1 MRDHIEKLLEAVDGI
16 SQDIN
21 DWDYMK
27 LMTLLQQAYLST
39 PVPVQVAPSPAPYEL
54 DYYQLLSRHHRLKRA
69 NKRRFRAH
77 RERVQAL
84 EQTIEE
90 LQNEITYL
98 EQGQRPPLVI
108 CETLG

>member
-1 MRDHIEKLLEAVDGI
+1 MREHIVKLLEVVDGI
-16 SQDIN
+16 SQDIS
-21 DWDYMK
+21 DWEYMK
-27 LMTLLQQAYLST
+27 LTTLLQQAYLT
-39 PVPVQVAPSPAPYEL
+39 TAVPVQVAPSPTQFEQ

-98 EQGQRPPLVI
+98 EQGKRPDMVL
-108 CETLG
+108 CDLG

>member
-1 MRDHIEKLLEAVDGI
+1 MREQLERLVEVVDGI

-39 PVPVQVAPSPAPYEL
+39 PVPVQVAPSPTPIEQ
-54 DYYQLLSRHHRLKRA
+54 DYYALLSRHHRLKRA

-98 EQGQRPPLVI
+98 EQGQRQTLVI
-108 CETLG
+108 CDLE

>member
-1 MRDHIEKLLEAVDGI
+1 MREQLERLVEVVDGI

-27 LMTLLQQAYLST
+27 LMTLLQQAYLT
-39 PVPVQVAPSPAPYEL
+39 TAVPVPVAPSPTPFEQ

-108 CETLG
+108 CDLE

>member
-1 MRDHIEKLLEAVDGI
+1 MRDHIEKLLEVVDGI

-39 PVPVQVAPSPAPYEL
+39 PVQVAPSPAHYEQ

-84 EQTIEE
+84 EETIEQ

-98 EQGQRPPLVI
+98 EQGQRPDLVL
-108 CETLG
+108 CDLG

>member
-1 MRDHIEKLLEAVDGI
+1 MREQLEGLVEVVDTI
-16 SQDIN
+16 AQQID
-21 DWDYMK
+21 DFEYMK
-27 LMTLLQQAYLST
+27 LMTLLQQLYLT
-39 PVPVQVAPSPAPYEL
+39 LPVPVPVAPSPTPIEQ
-54 DYYQLLSRHHRLKRA
+54 YYYALLSRHHRLKRA

-84 EQTIEE
+84 EETIEE

-108 CETLG
+108 CDLE

>member
-1 MRDHIEKLLEAVDGI
+1 MEVVDGI

-27 LMTLLQQAYLST
+27 LMTLLQQAYLT
-39 PVPVQVAPSPAPYEL
+39 TAVPVQVAPSSTEYERE
-54 DYYQLLSRHHRLKRA
+54 YYALLSRHHRLKRA

-98 EQGQRPPLVI
+98 QQGKRPDMVL
-108 CETLG
+108 CDLG